1 MLGTTL
7 LSIQAQGQR
16 KTTLQTDIIT
26 MTLQSKAPSKIGNE
40 TFYGNDGEGAVT
52 FPSMEVLF
60 GRKGTNLRSVGTQV
74 SCREN
79 FYILSI
85 LPIFFTSCCLSISR
99 YFRPCKLALSI
110 GNIRITLGLTIFN
123 NFVFYDGL
131 KTFPCQAIR
140 RSNTLKLRSL
150 LWS

>member
-79 FYILSI
+79 FFFLYYPLSSQVVVY
-85 LPIFFTSCCLSISR
+85 LYHDTSGR
-99 YFRPCKLALSI
+99 A
-110 GNIRITLGLTIFN
+110 N
-123 NFVFYDGL
+123 
-131 KTFPCQAIR
+131 
-140 RSNTLKLRSL
+140 
-150 LWS
+150 

>member
-52 FPSMEVLF
+52 FPPMEVLF

-74 SCREN
+74 SCQEN
-79 FYILSI
+79 FYILYI
-85 LPIFFTSCCLSISR
+85 LPSCCLSISR
-99 YFRPCKLALSI
+99 YSGRA
-110 GNIRITLGLTIFN
+110 N
-123 NFVFYDGL
+123 
-131 KTFPCQAIR
+131 
-140 RSNTLKLRSL
+140 
-150 LWS
+150 